1 MSIFVVLIIAHQNTN
16 CNIIAIIFYC
26 FLSSLI
32 SSALEYII
40 ILRGL
45 TMLNQKKF
53 VVTPK
58 TESSVT
64 VTVRIEKESHD
75 RLEELVLKSGRSR
88 NELINK
94 AIKFALDNL
103 EFDDGKEE

>member
-1 MSIFVVLIIAHQNTN
+1 
-16 CNIIAIIFYC
+16 
-26 FLSSLI
+26 
-32 SSALEYII
+32 
-40 ILRGL
+40 
-45 TMLNQKKF
+45 MLNQKKF

-88 NELINK
+88 KLLNLLLIILNLTTEKRNK
-94 AIKFALDNL
+94 IIPLFFCRCSN
-103 EFDDGKEE
+103 

>member
-1 MSIFVVLIIAHQNTN
+1 M
-16 CNIIAIIFYC
+16 
-26 FLSSLI
+26 SSLI
-32 SSALEYII
+32 SSALKYII
-40 ILRGL
+40 ILRWL
-45 TMLNQKKF
+45 TILNQKKF

>member
-1 MSIFVVLIIAHQNTN
+1 
-16 CNIIAIIFYC
+16 
-26 FLSSLI
+26 
-32 SSALEYII
+32 
-40 ILRGL
+40 
-45 TMLNQKKF
+45 MLNQKKF

-75 RLEELVLKSGRSR
+75 RLEGGRSR

>member
-1 MSIFVVLIIAHQNTN
+1 
-16 CNIIAIIFYC
+16 
-26 FLSSLI
+26 
-32 SSALEYII
+32 
-40 ILRGL
+40 
-45 TMLNQKKF
+45 MLNQKKF

-88 NELINK
+88 NDLLLFVK
-94 AIKFALDNL
+94 YTTL
-103 EFDDGKEE
+103 

>member
-1 MSIFVVLIIAHQNTN
+1 
-16 CNIIAIIFYC
+16 
-26 FLSSLI
+26 
-32 SSALEYII
+32 
-40 ILRGL
+40 
-45 TMLNQKKF
+45 MLNQKKF

-94 AIKFALDNL
+94 AIKFALIILNL
-103 EFDDGKEE
+103 TTEKRNKIIPLFFCRCSN

>member
-1 MSIFVVLIIAHQNTN
+1 
-16 CNIIAIIFYC
+16 
-26 FLSSLI
+26 
-32 SSALEYII
+32 
-40 ILRGL
+40 
-45 TMLNQKKF
+45 MLNQKKF

-88 NELINK
+88 N
-94 AIKFALDNL
+94 NL